1 MQWRKDSLSNND
13 AEKTGYPHGKDWKW
27 TPISHHTQ
35 KTNSKLFKDLNI
47 RPETVKSSEENIEQ
61 ISLTLAEA
69 FFDFNIK
76 STGSKKWKQLGLHQ
90 IKNFYTAKETI

>member
-1 MQWRKDSLSNND
+1 MKLDPYL
-13 AEKTGYPHGKDWKW
+13 
-27 TPISHHTQ
+27 TPYT
-35 KTNSKLFKDLNI
+35 KNNSKLFKDLN

-76 STGSKKWKQLGLHQ
+76 STSNRK
-90 IKNFYTAKETI
+90 